1 MSGTIRS
8 QAAYLLHSR
17 PFRDSSL
24 LLDLLTRDHGR
35 ISAIAR
41 GVRSVKSKNKA
52 LLQSFV
58 PLQVNL
64 YGKSELK
71 TLTQVEALSAPLM
84 LRQRKLF
91 AALYMNELLSRLL
104 HRQEG
109 DAHIFSLYESSLGQ
123 LSSADAIEPVLRCFE
138 IDLLELLGYGID
150 FSLFA
155 EDDQAEDAYYYFN
168 AEQGFELV
176 HNPDEKREKYYP
188 HAELCKI
195 YSREFGDGSTLK
207 FAKRLLRT
215 AFSVHIGD
223 RELSSRQ
230 LFRKNN

>member
-1 MSGTIRS
+1 MSGPIRS

-41 GVRSVKSKNKA
+41 GVRSAKSKNKA

-64 YGKSELK
+64 SGKSELK
-71 TLTQVEALSAPLM
+71 TLTQVEALSGPLV
-84 LRQRKLF
+84 LRQRNLF

-109 DAHIFSLYESSLGQ
+109 DIDIFSLYESSLGQ
-123 LSSADAIEPVLRCFE
+123 LSVRTPLSRCCVALRLIC
-138 IDLLELLGYGID
+138 
-150 FSLFA
+150 
-155 EDDQAEDAYYYFN
+155 
-168 AEQGFELV
+168 
-176 HNPDEKREKYYP
+176 
-188 HAELCKI
+188 
-195 YSREFGDGSTLK
+195 
-207 FAKRLLRT
+207 
-215 AFSVHIGD
+215 
-223 RELSSRQ
+223 
-230 LFRKNN
+230 

>member
-1 MSGTIRS
+1 MSGPIRS

-24 LLDLLTRDHGR
+24 LLDLLTRDRGR

-41 GVRSVKSKNKA
+41 GVRSAKSKNKA

-64 YGKSELK
+64 SGKSELK
-71 TLTQVEALSAPLM
+71 TLTQVEALSGPLV
-84 LRQRKLF
+84 LRQRNLF

-109 DAHIFSLYESSLGQ
+109 DVDIFSLYESALAQ
-123 LSSADAIEPVLRCFE
+123 LSSTDVIEPVLRCFE

-155 EDDQAEDAYYYFN
+155 DDELAEHAYYHFS
-168 AEQGFELV
+168 AEHGFEPIQ
-176 HNPDEKREKYYP
+176 NPDGGREKYYP
-188 HAELCKI
+188 HTELCKI
-195 YSREFGDGSTLK
+195 YSREFSDISTLK

-215 AFSVHIGD
+215 AFAAHLGD